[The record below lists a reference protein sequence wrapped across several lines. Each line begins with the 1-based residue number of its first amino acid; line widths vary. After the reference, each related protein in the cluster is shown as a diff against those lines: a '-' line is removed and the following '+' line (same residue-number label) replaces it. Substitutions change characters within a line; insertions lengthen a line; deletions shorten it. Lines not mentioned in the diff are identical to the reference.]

1 MRADNS
7 VNHIRMIA
15 HDPGQGFNRAIQSLS
30 GAEQSECHQHHS
42 PFKAKALLERCL
54 PAKRPVGCAVLDHV
68 DDRRGRSIDARK
80 KVAGMFGHHYDGGSA
95 RDQVQHDPALLIGRL
110 RQNRVECEYERRC
123 NLLGK
128 IADHL
133 AALAAEDAKLVLDP
147 DGVYSALVDLRRCGT
162 LRCRIVRAYNAACL
176 GVLYRLRRIVDYV
189 HIQSQPGA
197 KRLQGL
203 RNVSGESGKPAP
215 ARRVAAYQSQPER
228 LRLDSRRGEDRRG
241 RKCRHMFDAYEVRQ
255 RGKGNC
261 WHGAHFSAGEH
272 RERVV
277 GVNVPKAAAV

>member
-1 MRADNS
+1 MRAGNS
-7 VNHIRMIA
+7 VNHIRMTA
-15 HDPGQGFNRAIQSLS
+15 HDPGQGFNRVLQSLS

-42 PFKAKALLERCL
+42 PLKAKALLERCL

-68 DDRRGRSIDARK
+68 DSRRGPSIHARK
-80 KVAGMFGHHYDGGSA
+80 NFAGMFGHHHDAGSA
-95 RDQVQHDPALLIGRL
+95 RDQVQHDPALHIGRI

-147 DGVYSALVDLRRCGT
+147 DGVYSALVVDLRRCGT
-162 LRCRIVRAYNAACL
+162 VRCRIVRAYNPACL
-176 GVLYRLRRIVDYV
+176 GGLHRLRRIVDYV

-203 RNVSGESGKPAP
+203 RNVSGESGNPAT
-215 ARRVAAYQSQPER
+215 ARRVAAYQSRAGASPARLAATGGSPRPEVPAYV
-228 LRLDSRRGEDRRG
+228 RRVRG
-241 RKCRHMFDAYEVRQ
+241 SAARD
-255 RGKGNC
+255 GKLLAWRTLFN
-261 WHGAHFSAGEH
+261 
-272 RERVV
+272 R
-277 GVNVPKAAAV
+277 